1 MARIAKKRYF
11 RKKSF
16 IMRKRA
22 GFNTEQINPINLLIG
37 LLVLAAILY
46 GLFKLAQ
53 FLFTLLYYAAPVLLL
68 ATLIIDINVI
78 KDYFRNIGELMR
90 RSTPLGVGAL
100 VLSLV
105 FAPVAVGYLFFK
117 ALANQ
122 RRKRVRAEQERL
134 ELGDLADYEELESK
148 PLQKRE
154 TRISN
159 DDLV

>member
-1 MARIAKKRYF
+1 MRIRAR
-11 RKKSF
+11 
-16 IMRKRA
+16 
-22 GFNTEQINPINLLIG
+22 FNTEQTNPVNLLIG
-37 LLVLAAILY
+37 LLILAAILY

-68 ATLIIDINVI
+68 ATLLIDIGVI
-78 KDYFRNIGELMR
+78 KDYFRRIGELMR
-90 RSTPLGVGAL
+90 RSAPLGIGAL
-100 VLSLV
+100 VLSIV
-105 FAPVAVGYLFFK
+105 FAPVTVGYLFFK

-122 RRKRVRAEQERL
+122 RRKHAQKEQERL
-134 ELGDLADYEELESK
+134 ELGELTDYEELESK